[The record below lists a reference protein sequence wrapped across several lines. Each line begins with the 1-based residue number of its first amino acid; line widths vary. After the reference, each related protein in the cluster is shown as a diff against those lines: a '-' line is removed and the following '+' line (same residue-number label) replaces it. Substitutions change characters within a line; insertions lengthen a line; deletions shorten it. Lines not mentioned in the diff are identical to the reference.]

1 MINPVQKPAEFENEI
16 TAQISNNPF
25 YDPAQ
30 SEANWALYPEES
42 RANWNNYWKQGYKEY
57 LNSEYARVSAN
68 FRTTEAGANVGMAI
82 PGWATFATFAVT
94 GPLRLIASGI
104 LAGSTSEGG
113 FSGCGALASLGGG
126 ALRKGAAV
134 ANSIEKKSAFEA
146 EPSGAGGGGPSGNGP
161 PSAPLEPSYGP
172 YRHGLNKG
180 GLNDVVTNQR
190 LLSTEASSIAGG
202 KLA

>member
-1 MINPVQKPAEFENEI
+1 MRLRHKFPIIHFTTQLSQRQIGRCIQKSHARIGII
-16 TAQISNNPF
+16 TGSK
-25 YDPAQ
+25 DTR
-30 SEANWALYPEES
+30 ST
-42 RANWNNYWKQGYKEY
+42 

-180 GLNDVVTNQR
+180 GLNDIVTNQR